1 LNIIL
6 ALAINIFGLSGF
18 SGLFFGVVLA
28 LSLIAMAYFGRIIYY
43 ALVIPTTM
51 PGAFFWKNKGFID
64 HARESGLADMQ
75 QLGVAYERHHK
86 FDVKELMQ
94 TVKENSLADMLAH
107 VKTILSGK

>member
-1 LNIIL
+1 MS
-6 ALAINIFGLSGF
+6 LSGGAGIIIGLLF
-18 SGLFFGVVLA
+18 S
-28 LSLIAMAYFGRIIYY
+28 LSLIVMAYLGRIIFY

-86 FDVKELMQ
+86 FNVKELIQ
-94 TVKENSLADMLAH
+94 TIKENF
-107 VKTILSGK
+107 SGS